1 MLRSIGD
8 DLWLCDGPVVRF
20 MRFFPYPTRM
30 AVVRLRDGGL
40 WVWSP
45 IALSEELVKEIESL
59 GAVRH
64 LVAPNALHHLSLAQW
79 SERFPG
85 AQLHAAPGLAAKRP
99 DLCFQTEL
107 GDDPDPAW
115 ASEIDQVVF
124 RGSFFLEEVVFF
136 HRPSSTALV
145 TDLIQRFDA
154 LQLHGPVR
162 WIMRLWGLVGE
173 NGSTPREWRASF
185 WKRRAAREALRRAL
199 AWNPARLVIAHGVL
213 PAESGREALARGLR
227 WLGTRPS

>member
-136 HRPSSTALV
+136 HRASRTALV
-145 TDLIQRFDA
+145 ADLIQRIEPEA
-154 LQLHGPVR
+154 EVLQGWRGLL
-162 WIMRLWGLVGE
+162 MRIDGLAAPD
-173 NGSTPREWRASF
+173 GSTPREWRASF
-185 WKRRAAREALRRAL
+185 WNRRAARAAREKVL
-199 AWNPARLVIAHGVL
+199 AWEPERLVIAHG
-213 PAESGREALARGLR
+213 ACATERGSDVIRSALR
-227 WLGTRPS
+227 WL